1 MNSILK
7 LTKDN
12 QVSELIASKRS
23 LKELRKILS
32 TRDTTIREV
41 FNSLGYFYNKSQH
54 EWQHDANFLVKDM
67 TFNEALAQLKAA
79 SFKQTPKVDRKL
91 IEVNKDLI
99 ETNNELIQTNKEVA
113 GTTLNNELIETNS
126 QRNIEILKAIG
137 LSENE
142 FHVLKKMIQERIQQE
157 DPHDQLPIFN
167 EIAKLNTR
175 SRKNKT
181 YYISEELV
189 AEVNRVADE
198 LNIKK
203 SQLVEVALLEFFKRH
218 GSIQ

>member
-1 MNSILK
+1 MSE
-7 LTKDN
+7 LTKN
-12 QVSELIASKRS
+12 KKVSELISSKKS
-23 LKELRKILS
+23 LKELRKILN

-54 EWQHDANFLVKDM
+54 EWQRDANFPDKDM
-67 TFNEALAQLKAA
+67 TFNEALAQLKAV
-79 SFKQTPKVDRKL
+79 SPKETPKVNRKL
-91 IEVNKDLI
+91 IEVNKELIKTNNKLI
-99 ETNNELIQTNKEVA
+99 ETNKEVA
-113 GTTLNNELIETNS
+113 VTTPNKELIETNS
-126 QRNIEILKAIG
+126 QQNLEVLNATIG

-157 DPHDQLPIFN
+157 DPHEQLSIFN

-189 AEVNRVADE
+189 VGVDRVADE

>member
-1 MNSILK
+1 MLE
-7 LTKDN
+7 LTKDDK
-12 QVSELIASKRS
+12 VSELISSKVP

-41 FNSLGYFYNKSQH
+41 FNSLGYFHNKSQH
-54 EWQHDANFLVKDM
+54 EWQRDANFPDNDM
-67 TFNEALAQLKAA
+67 TFNEALAQLKSAT
-79 SFKQTPKVDRKL
+79 FKQAPKVNRKL
-91 IEVNKDLI
+91 IE
-99 ETNNELIQTNKEVA
+99 TNKEVA
-113 GTTLNNELIETNS
+113 ATVSNNELIETNS
-126 QRNIEILKAIG
+126 QRNIEVLNAIG
-137 LSENE
+137 LSETE
-142 FHVLKKMIQERIQQE
+142 FDVLKKMIQERIQQE

-189 AEVNRVADE
+189 AEVDRVADE

-218 GSIQ
+218 SSIQ

>member
-1 MNSILK
+1 MLE
-7 LTKDN
+7 LTKDKR
-12 QVSELIASKRS
+12 VSELIASRIP
-23 LKELRKILS
+23 LKDLRKILNI
-32 TRDTTIREV
+32 RDTTIREV

-54 EWQHDANFLVKDM
+54 EWQRDANFPDKDM
-67 TFNEALAQLKAA
+67 TFNEALAQLKVAA
-79 SFKQTPKVDRKL
+79 SKQTPTVNKKL

-99 ETNNELIQTNKEVA
+99 ETNKEVA
-113 GTTLNNELIETNS
+113 VTTPNNELIETNS
-126 QRNIEILKAIG
+126 QRNIEVLNAIG
-137 LSENE
+137 LSETE
-142 FHVLKKMIQERIQQE
+142 FHVLKKIIQERIQQE

-189 AEVNRVADE
+189 AEVDHVADE

>member
-1 MNSILK
+1 MWE

-12 QVSELIASKRS
+12 NVSELIASKKS
-23 LKELRKILS
+23 LKELRKFLN

-54 EWQHDANFLVKDM
+54 EWQRDANFPDKDM
-67 TFNEALAQLKAA
+67 TFNEALAQLKAV
-79 SFKQTPKVDRKL
+79 SPKQTPKVNRKL
-91 IEVNKDLI
+91 IEVNK
-99 ETNNELIQTNKEVA
+99 ELIKTNK
-113 GTTLNNELIETNS
+113 ELIETNS
-126 QRNIEILKAIG
+126 QQNLEMLNAIG

-142 FHVLKKMIQERIQQE
+142 FHVLKKLIQERIQQE
-157 DPHDQLPIFN
+157 DPHEQLPIFN

-189 AEVNRVADE
+189 VEVDRVADE

>member
-1 MNSILK
+1 MNSMWE

-12 QVSELIASKRS
+12 NVSELIASKKS
-23 LKELRKILS
+23 LKELRKFLN

-54 EWQHDANFLVKDM
+54 EWQRDADVPDKDM
-67 TFNEALAQLKAA
+67 TFNEALAQLKAV
-79 SFKQTPKVDRKL
+79 SSRQTPKVNRKL
-91 IEVNKDLI
+91 IEVNK
-99 ETNNELIQTNKEVA
+99 ELIKT
-113 GTTLNNELIETNS
+113 NNELIETNS
-126 QRNIEILKAIG
+126 QQNLEILNAIG

-157 DPHDQLPIFN
+157 DSHEQLPIFN

-189 AEVNRVADE
+189 AEVDCVADE

>member
-1 MNSILK
+1 MWE

-12 QVSELIASKRS
+12 NVSELIASKRS
-23 LKELRKILS
+23 LKELRKFLN

-54 EWQHDANFLVKDM
+54 EWQRDANFSAKDM
-67 TFNEALAQLKAA
+67 TFNEALAQLKAV
-79 SFKQTPKVDRKL
+79 SPRQTLKVNRKL
-91 IEVNKDLI
+91 IEVNK
-99 ETNNELIQTNKEVA
+99 ELIKT
-113 GTTLNNELIETNS
+113 NNELIETNS
-126 QRNIEILKAIG
+126 QQNLEVLNAIG

-142 FHVLKKMIQERIQQE
+142 FHVLKKMIQERLQQE
-157 DPHDQLPIFN
+157 DLHEQLPIFN

-189 AEVNRVADE
+189 AEVDRVADE

>member
-1 MNSILK
+1 MLE

-12 QVSELIASKRS
+12 NVSKLIASKKS
-23 LKELRKILS
+23 LKELRKFLN

-54 EWQHDANFLVKDM
+54 EWQRDANFPDKDM
-67 TFNEALAQLKAA
+67 TFNEALVQLKAV
-79 SFKQTPKVDRKL
+79 SSKQTPKMNRKL
-91 IEVNKDLI
+91 IE
-99 ETNNELIQTNKEVA
+99 TNKEVA
-113 GTTLNNELIETNS
+113 VTTPNKELIETNS
-126 QRNIEILKAIG
+126 QQNLEVLNAIG

-157 DPHDQLPIFN
+157 DPHEQLSIFN

-189 AEVNRVADE
+189 VEVDRVADE

>member
-1 MNSILK
+1 MWE

-12 QVSELIASKRS
+12 NVSELIASKKS
-23 LKELRKILS
+23 LKELRKFLN

-54 EWQHDANFLVKDM
+54 EWQRDANFPDKDM
-67 TFNEALAQLKAA
+67 TFNEALAQLKAV
-79 SFKQTPKVDRKL
+79 SPKQTPKVNRKL
-91 IEVNKDLI
+91 IEVNKELI
-99 ETNNELIQTNKEVA
+99 ETNKEVA
-113 GTTLNNELIETNS
+113 VTIPNNELIETNS
-126 QRNIEILKAIG
+126 QQNLEMLNAIG

-142 FHVLKKMIQERIQQE
+142 FYVLKKLIQERIQQE
-157 DPHDQLPIFN
+157 DPHEQLPIFN

-189 AEVNRVADE
+189 AEVDRVADE

>member
-1 MNSILK
+1 MLG
-7 LTKDN
+7 LTKDSN
-12 QVSELIASKRS
+12 VSEFIASKRS
-23 LKELRKILS
+23 LKELRKLLN

-41 FNSLGYFYNKSQH
+41 FNSLGYFYDKSQH
-54 EWQHDANFLVKDM
+54 EWQRDANFPNKDM
-67 TFNEALAQLKAA
+67 TFNEAVKQLKAA
-79 SFKQTPKVDRKL
+79 TSKQTPKVNRKL

-99 ETNNELIQTNKEVA
+99 ETNKEVA
-113 GTTLNNELIETNS
+113 VTTPNNELIETNS
-126 QRNIEILKAIG
+126 HRNTEVLNAIG

-189 AEVNRVADE
+189 AEVDRVADE

>member
-1 MNSILK
+1 MNSIVK

-12 QVSELIASKRS
+12 KVTDMIASKIP

-54 EWQHDANFLVKDM
+54 EWQRDINYPDKDM
-67 TFNEALAQLKAA
+67 TFNEALEQLKAA
-79 SFKQTPKVDRKL
+79 TSKQTPKVNRKL

-99 ETNNELIQTNKEVA
+99 ETNKKVA
-113 GTTLNNELIETNS
+113 VTTPNNELIETNS
-126 QRNIEILKAIG
+126 QRNIEILDAIG
-137 LSENE
+137 LSETE
-142 FHVLKKMIQERIQQE
+142 FHVLKKMIQERIQQG

-189 AEVNRVADE
+189 AEVDRVADE

-218 GSIQ
+218 GSIK

>member
-1 MNSILK
+1 MNSMWE

-12 QVSELIASKRS
+12 NVSELIASKKS
-23 LKELRKILS
+23 LKELRKFLN

-54 EWQHDANFLVKDM
+54 EWQRDADVPDKDM
-67 TFNEALAQLKAA
+67 TFNEALAQLKAV
-79 SFKQTPKVDRKL
+79 SSRQTPKVNRKL
-91 IEVNKDLI
+91 IEVNK
-99 ETNNELIQTNKEVA
+99 ELIKT
-113 GTTLNNELIETNS
+113 NNELIETNS
-126 QRNIEILKAIG
+126 QQNLEILNAIG

-157 DPHDQLPIFN
+157 DSHEQLPIFN

-189 AEVNRVADE
+189 AEVDRVADE

>member
-1 MNSILK
+1 MLE

-12 QVSELIASKRS
+12 NVSELIASKKS
-23 LKELRKILS
+23 LKELRKILN

-41 FNSLGYFYNKSQH
+41 FNSLGYFYNKSKH
-54 EWQHDANFLVKDM
+54 EWQRDANFPDKDM
-67 TFNEALAQLKAA
+67 TFNEALSQLKAV
-79 SFKQTPKVDRKL
+79 SPKQTPKVNRKL

-99 ETNNELIQTNKEVA
+99 KT
-113 GTTLNNELIETNS
+113 NNELIETNS
-126 QRNIEILKAIG
+126 QQNLEVLNAIG

-142 FHVLKKMIQERIQQE
+142 FHVLKKMIQERIHQE
-157 DPHDQLPIFN
+157 EPHEQLPIFN

-189 AEVNRVADE
+189 AEVDRVADE

>member
-1 MNSILK
+1 MWE

-12 QVSELIASKRS
+12 NVSELIASKRS
-23 LKELRKILS
+23 LKELRKFLN

-54 EWQHDANFLVKDM
+54 EWQRDANFPDKDM
-67 TFNEALAQLKAA
+67 TFNEALAQLKAV
-79 SFKQTPKVDRKL
+79 SPRQTLKVNRKL
-91 IEVNKDLI
+91 IEVNK
-99 ETNNELIQTNKEVA
+99 EVA
-113 GTTLNNELIETNS
+113 VTTPNNELIETNR
-126 QRNIEILKAIG
+126 QQNLEVLNAIG

-142 FHVLKKMIQERIQQE
+142 FHVLKKMIQERLQQE
-157 DPHDQLPIFN
+157 DLHEQLPIFN

-189 AEVNRVADE
+189 AEVDRVADE

>member
-1 MNSILK
+1 MWE

-12 QVSELIASKRS
+12 NVSELIASKRS
-23 LKELRKILS
+23 LKELRKFLN

-54 EWQHDANFLVKDM
+54 EWQRDANFSAKDM
-67 TFNEALAQLKAA
+67 TFNEALAQLKAV
-79 SFKQTPKVDRKL
+79 SPRQTPKVNRKL
-91 IEVNKDLI
+91 IEVNK
-99 ETNNELIQTNKEVA
+99 ELIKT
-113 GTTLNNELIETNS
+113 NNELIETNS
-126 QRNIEILKAIG
+126 QQNLEVLNAIG

-142 FHVLKKMIQERIQQE
+142 FHVLKKMIQERLQQE
-157 DPHDQLPIFN
+157 DPHIQLPIFN

-189 AEVNRVADE
+189 AEVDRVADE

>member
-1 MNSILK
+1 MLE

-12 QVSELIASKRS
+12 KVSELIASKVP
-23 LKELRKILS
+23 LKDLRKILG
-32 TRDTTIREV
+32 TRDMTIREIY
-41 FNSLGYFYNKSQH
+41 NLLGYFYNKSQH
-54 EWQHDANFLVKDM
+54 EWKRDSNFPDNDM
-67 TFNEALAQLKAA
+67 TFNEALAQLKAIE
-79 SFKQTPKVDRKL
+79 SKKTPKVNRKL
-91 IEVNKDLI
+91 IEVNKELI
-99 ETNNELIQTNKEVA
+99 ETNKEVA
-113 GTTLNNELIETNS
+113 VTVSNNELIETNS
-126 QRNIEILKAIG
+126 QRNIEVLNAIG
-137 LSENE
+137 LSDTE
-142 FHVLKKMIQERIQQE
+142 FHVLKKMIQERIQQD

-189 AEVNRVADE
+189 AEVDRVADE

-203 SQLVEVALLEFFKRH
+203 SQLVEVALLKFFKRH

>member
-1 MNSILK
+1 MLE

-12 QVSELIASKRS
+12 NVSELIASKRS
-23 LKELRKILS
+23 LKELRKILN

-41 FNSLGYFYNKSQH
+41 FNALGYFYNKSQH
-54 EWQHDANFLVKDM
+54 EWQRDANFSDKDM
-67 TFNEALAQLKAA
+67 TFNEALAKLKVV
-79 SFKQTPKVDRKL
+79 SPRKTPKVNKKL
-91 IEVNKDLI
+91 IEVTPSN
-99 ETNNELIQTNKEVA
+99 
-113 GTTLNNELIETNS
+113 GLIETNS
-126 QRNIEILKAIG
+126 HRNIEILNAIG

-142 FHVLKKMIQERIQQE
+142 FHVLKKMIQERIRQE
-157 DPHDQLPIFN
+157 DPHNQLPIFN
-167 EIAKLNTR
+167 AIAKLNTR

-189 AEVNRVADE
+189 AEVDRVADE

-203 SQLVEVALLEFFKRH
+203 SQLVEVALLEFCKRH

>member
-1 MNSILK
+1 MWE

-12 QVSELIASKRS
+12 NVSELIASKRS
-23 LKELRKILS
+23 LKELRKFLN

-54 EWQHDANFLVKDM
+54 EWQRDANFPDKDM
-67 TFNEALAQLKAA
+67 TFNEALAQLKAV
-79 SFKQTPKVDRKL
+79 SPRQTPKVNRKL
-91 IEVNKDLI
+91 IEVNK
-99 ETNNELIQTNKEVA
+99 ELIKT
-113 GTTLNNELIETNS
+113 NNELIETNS
-126 QRNIEILKAIG
+126 QQNLEVLNAIG

-142 FHVLKKMIQERIQQE
+142 FHVLKKMIQERLQQE
-157 DPHDQLPIFN
+157 DLHEQLPIFN

-189 AEVNRVADE
+189 AEVDRVADE

>member
-1 MNSILK
+1 MAEITKNSK
-7 LTKDN
+7 
-12 QVSELIASKRS
+12 VSELISSKMP
-23 LKELRKILS
+23 LKNLRKILS

-54 EWQHDANFLVKDM
+54 EWQRDVNFSDNDM
-67 TFNEALAQLKAA
+67 SFQEALAQLKGVA
-79 SFKQTPKVDRKL
+79 SKQTPKV
-91 IEVNKDLI
+91 NKELI
-99 ETNNELIQTNKEVA
+99 ETNKEVVA
-113 GTTLNNELIETNS
+113 TVPNKELIETNS
-126 QRNIEILKAIG
+126 HRNIEVLNAIG
-137 LSENE
+137 LSETE
-142 FHVLKKMIQERIQQE
+142 FHVLKKMIQERIQQD

-189 AEVNRVADE
+189 AEVDRVADE

>member
-1 MNSILK
+1 MLE

-12 QVSELIASKRS
+12 NVSELIASKKS
-23 LKELRKILS
+23 LKELRKILN

-41 FNSLGYFYNKSQH
+41 FNSLGYFYNKSKH
-54 EWQHDANFLVKDM
+54 EWQRDANFPDTDM
-67 TFNEALAQLKAA
+67 TFNEALVQLKAA
-79 SFKQTPKVDRKL
+79 AAMQTPKVNKKL

-99 ETNNELIQTNKEVA
+99 ETNSNQ
-113 GTTLNNELIETNS
+113 
-126 QRNIEILKAIG
+126 NIEVLKAIG

-142 FHVLKKMIQERIQQE
+142 FHVLKKIIQERIQQE

-189 AEVNRVADE
+189 AEVDRVADE

>member
-1 MNSILK
+1 MLE

-12 QVSELIASKRS
+12 NVSELIASKKS
-23 LKELRKILS
+23 LKELRKFLN

-54 EWQHDANFLVKDM
+54 EWQRDADVSDKDM
-67 TFNEALAQLKAA
+67 TFNEALEQLKAV
-79 SFKQTPKVDRKL
+79 SSRQTPKVNRKL
-91 IEVNKDLI
+91 IEVNK
-99 ETNNELIQTNKEVA
+99 
-113 GTTLNNELIETNS
+113 ELIETNS
-126 QRNIEILKAIG
+126 QQNLEILNAIG

-189 AEVNRVADE
+189 AEVDRVADE

>member
-1 MNSILK
+1 MLE

-12 QVSELIASKRS
+12 NVSELIASKKS
-23 LKELRKILS
+23 LKELRKFLN

-54 EWQHDANFLVKDM
+54 EWQRDADVSDKDM
-67 TFNEALAQLKAA
+67 TFNEALEQLKAV
-79 SFKQTPKVDRKL
+79 SSRQTPKVNRKL
-91 IEVNKDLI
+91 IEVNK
-99 ETNNELIQTNKEVA
+99 
-113 GTTLNNELIETNS
+113 ELIETNS
-126 QRNIEILKAIG
+126 QQNLEILNAIG

-142 FHVLKKMIQERIQQE
+142 FHVLKKMIKERIQQE

-189 AEVNRVADE
+189 AEVDRVADE

>member
-1 MNSILK
+1 MSE

-12 QVSELIASKRS
+12 KVSELIASKRA
-23 LKELRKILS
+23 LKELRKILN

-54 EWQHDANFLVKDM
+54 EWQRDADFPDRDM

-79 SFKQTPKVDRKL
+79 AAKQTPKANKKL
-91 IEVNKDLI
+91 IKVNKDLI
-99 ETNNELIQTNKEVA
+99 ETNKEVA
-113 GTTLNNELIETNS
+113 VTTPNNELIETNS
-126 QRNIEILKAIG
+126 QQNIEVLNAIG
-137 LSENE
+137 LSETE

-167 EIAKLNTR
+167 EISKLNTR

-189 AEVNRVADE
+189 AEVDCVADK

>member
-1 MNSILK
+1 MLE

-12 QVSELIASKRS
+12 NVSELIASKKS
-23 LKELRKILS
+23 LKELRKILN

-41 FNSLGYFYNKSQH
+41 FNSLGYFYNKSKH
-54 EWQHDANFLVKDM
+54 EWQRDANFPDKDM
-67 TFNEALAQLKAA
+67 TFNEALAQLKAV
-79 SFKQTPKVDRKL
+79 SPKQTPKVNRKL

-99 ETNNELIQTNKEVA
+99 KT
-113 GTTLNNELIETNS
+113 NNELIETNS
-126 QRNIEILKAIG
+126 QQNLEVLNAIG

-142 FHVLKKMIQERIQQE
+142 FHVLKKMIQERIHQE
-157 DPHDQLPIFN
+157 EPHKQLPIFN

-189 AEVNRVADE
+189 AEVDRVADE

-203 SQLVEVALLEFFKRH
+203 SQLVEVALLEFFKHH
-218 GSIQ
+218 GSIK

>member
-1 MNSILK
+1 MNSMLE

-12 QVSELIASKRS
+12 KVSELIASKRS
-23 LKELRKILS
+23 LKELRKILN

-54 EWQHDANFLVKDM
+54 EWQHDANFPDKDM
-67 TFNEALAQLKAA
+67 TFNEALAQLKVAA
-79 SFKQTPKVDRKL
+79 SKQTPKVNRKL
-91 IEVNKDLI
+91 IKVNKDLI
-99 ETNNELIQTNKEVA
+99 ETNKEVA
-113 GTTLNNELIETNS
+113 VSTPNNELIETNS
-126 QRNIEILKAIG
+126 HRNIEVLNAIG

-189 AEVNRVADE
+189 TEVDRVADE